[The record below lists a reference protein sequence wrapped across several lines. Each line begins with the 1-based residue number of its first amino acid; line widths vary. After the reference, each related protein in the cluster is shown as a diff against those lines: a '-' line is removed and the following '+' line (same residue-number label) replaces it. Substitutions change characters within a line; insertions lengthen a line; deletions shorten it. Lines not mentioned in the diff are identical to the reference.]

1 MRQLVCCRYVFFEL
15 PSDVTFG
22 GGIIM
27 TLEQAELVLE
37 EKEKYS
43 GPVVER
49 ASNIVMEDFY
59 LDEVMR
65 MRRE

>member
-1 MRQLVCCRYVFFEL
+1 
-15 PSDVTFG
+15 
-22 GGIIM
+22 M
-27 TLEQAELVLE
+27 TLTQAELVLE

-43 GPVVER
+43 EPVVET

-59 LDEVMR
+59 LDEIMK